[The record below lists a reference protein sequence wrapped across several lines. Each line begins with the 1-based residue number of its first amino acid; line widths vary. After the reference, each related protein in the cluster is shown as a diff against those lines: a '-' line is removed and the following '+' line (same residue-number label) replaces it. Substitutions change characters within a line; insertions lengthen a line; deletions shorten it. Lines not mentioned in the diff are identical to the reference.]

1 MSNKTLHIILTVFV
15 VAGMI
20 FVYVFDGHKYDS
32 AAFERTIPEHTD
44 YKYGVAAAHPE
55 AVRVGMKILE
65 EGGNAVD
72 AAIAVSYALGVV
84 EPFGS
89 GIGGGGTMLIYP
101 YSKKYEPTIIEY
113 HSVAPYSGVI
123 PQNGIGVPGFVKG
136 MELAHSKHGSMPMEK
151 LIQPAIDLAENGFEV
166 TPLLHGRLRD
176 AQYRMPVN
184 ELPHFY
190 PNGKPIEPKRLLQ
203 QKELANTLRAIQS
216 SGSKA
221 FYSGIIAKDIEMK
234 SNGIKMSDLSQYQAS
249 EKEPLRVKFGNYTMV
264 TSPPPGGGLML
275 AQSLL
280 LADELNIEKTED
292 MSADFIHLL
301 AETQKRVNY
310 SRMKNVGDPKFV
322 NVPVKEML
330 SDEYIKSLAK
340 DISSDRISQ
349 QYKTVVDTLADQEDH
364 DNTTHIVVVD
374 KSGNM
379 VSVTNT
385 LSNFFGSGVYV
396 DGFFLNNQLKNFS
409 ILKSSPNR
417 AQFGKTPISYTAPTV
432 FANKSGRPVFA
443 IGSAGG
449 NRITPVLT
457 QVILRVLKY
466 DMPIQ
471 TAINQPRFV
480 VDENHII
487 VERMLPPQ
495 VEQQLRQKGYTVSVK
510 PSSLFYGGVQAL
522 RMNRSE
528 NTIEGG
534 FDSRR
539 DGAFRF
545 SD

>member
-1 MSNKTLHIILTVFV
+1 MSNKTLHIILSVIV
-15 VAGMI
+15 IVGMI
-20 FVYVFDGHKYDS
+20 FVFIFEGNNYNS
-32 AAFERTIPEHTD
+32 AAFERTIPEHKQ

-89 GIGGGGTMLIYP
+89 GIGGGGTMLIHP
-101 YSKKYEPTIIEY
+101 YSKKQEPIIIDYRE
-113 HSVAPYSGVI
+113 VAPYSGVI

-136 MELAHSKHGSMPMEK
+136 MELAHSKHGSLPMNK
-151 LIQPAIDLAENGFEV
+151 LIQPSIDLAEKGFEV

-176 AQYRMPVN
+176 AQYRMPVS

-190 PNGKPIEPKRLLQ
+190 PNGKPIEPKKLLQ
-203 QKELANTLRAIQS
+203 QKELANTLRAIQK

-221 FYSGIIAKDIEMK
+221 FYTGIIAKDIEMK
-234 SNGIKMSDLSQYQAS
+234 SGGVKVSDLSKYQAN
-249 EKEPLRVKFGNYTMV
+249 EKEPLRIKFGNYQMV
-264 TSPPPGGGLML
+264 TSPPPGGGIML
-275 AQSLL
+275 AQSLM
-280 LADELNIEKTED
+280 LADELDVEKTQD

-310 SRMKNVGDPKFV
+310 ARMRNVGDPNFV
-322 NVPVKEML
+322 NVPVQDML
-330 SDEYIKSLAK
+330 SKDYIQNLSK
-340 DISSDRISQ
+340 DVSPNRTSDK
-349 QYKTVVDTLADQEDH
+349 YKVMVETLADQEDH

-374 KSGNM
+374 KDGNM

-417 AQFGKTPISYTAPTV
+417 AQFGKKPISYTAPTI

-457 QVILRVLKY
+457 QVIIRVLKY
-466 DMPIQ
+466 NMPIQ

-480 VDENHII
+480 VDENQII
-487 VERMLPPQ
+487 VEQMLPPE

-510 PSSLFYGGVQAL
+510 PSSLFYGGVQGL

-539 DGAFRF
+539 DGAFRY